1 MPLFRNDSRR
11 RRKTSAIVRERR
23 LEAAPEV
30 ALEHFVGDSR
40 ELEHVVSRKLVRFA
54 VATSLFSNA
63 FHEGYSTR
71 SFDVWTS
78 VS

>member
-1 MPLFRNDSRR
+1 M
-11 RRKTSAIVRERR
+11 
-23 LEAAPEV
+23 
-30 ALEHFVGDSR
+30 EHFVGDSR

-71 SFDVWTS
+71 SFRRVDFRKLIEAHERGRGLVRLS
-78 VS
+78 LAGAHAHDGRDD